1 MTTRQTGKTGE
12 KIAAEYLLKN
22 GYRILARNYTSRLGE
37 IDIVAEYGNELV
49 VVEVRTKT
57 GASFGL
63 PEESITRSKQ
73 RKLITMAEYYRKAN
87 PGGPEDY
94 RIDVIA
100 VTLGTGDKVTGI
112 KHIPNAVE
120 QTGFF

>member
-1 MTTRQTGKTGE
+1 MTTKQTGEAGE
-12 KIAAEYLLKN
+12 NIAAEYLIKN

-37 IDIVAEYGNELV
+37 IDIVATRDDQLV
-49 VVEVRTKT
+49 FVEVRTKT
-57 GASFGL
+57 GTGFGP

-73 RKLITMAEYYRKAN
+73 RKLITMTEYYRKAN

-100 VTLGTGDKVTGI
+100 VTLGNSGKPAGI
-112 KHIPNAVE
+112 KHIANAVE

>member
-1 MTTRQTGKTGE
+1 MTTKQTGETGE
-12 KIAAEYLLKN
+12 KIAAEYLMKN

-49 VVEVRTKT
+49 FVEVRTKT
-57 GASFGL
+57 GASFGP

-73 RKLITMAEYYRKAN
+73 HKLINMAEYYRKAN
-87 PGGPEDY
+87 PGGLEDY

-100 VTLGTGDKVTGI
+100 VTLGTGGKATGI